1 MMPAVTAWRSR
12 LSVRLFV
19 ILLQSPACPSMSGLE
34 LAAQPSLLQL
44 TWSP

>member
-19 ILLQSPACPSMSGLE
+19 ILL
-34 LAAQPSLLQL
+34 L
-44 TWSP
+44 TNVVIGGSIYMFIS